1 MREESDKNS
10 CIAEVAFSYQ
20 FHFNILDILLEMIT
34 KVINR
39 DLDKVILHH
48 D

>member
-20 FHFNILDILLEMIT
+20 FHFNILDILISVLGR
-34 KVINR
+34 KG
-39 DLDKVILHH
+39 K
-48 D
+48 